1 MQWLVYDGGGDD
13 SIYDDG
19 GLRRPWL
26 VWLRF
31 RDGVLGVL
39 FNLDKKGRA
48 LPITDSVFS
57 CFWVV
62 EYWCHFKRQ
71 LSCCL
76 LMSISFGLADT
87 N

>member
-57 CFWVV
+57 CFGLLNIGVILSDNLAVV
-62 EYWCHFKRQ
+62 F
-71 LSCCL
+71 
-76 LMSISFGLADT
+76 
-87 N
+87 